1 MEESLDKELK
11 RQNIQFEVRDELSEK
26 SAIIKMNGVIHVD
39 DVNIDS
45 VMSNLKGR
53 IEEILQECKYSDI
66 KRKQKVDDLIEDAK
80 SELKRMANISRNDEF
95 DEKYDNM
102 IKFISI
108 EIDKLY
114 EEPSEEGIE
123 QYKRETDN
131 FTQNTFEEATKNSI
145 QTNSNQNADVLL
157 NLKYNVLRYLQL
169 DGLSEVEIKKIMS
182 NTEEKLNEYYK
193 ENSDKMNG
201 NLSNVVEDVA
211 RKVEEQCQKDFEF
224 GEYSKE
230 RQEQRKKLEDI
241 FL

>member
-1 MEESLDKELK
+1 
-11 RQNIQFEVRDELSEK
+11 
-26 SAIIKMNGVIHVD
+26 
-39 DVNIDS
+39 
-45 VMSNLKGR
+45 
-53 IEEILQECKYSDI
+53 
-66 KRKQKVDDLIEDAK
+66 
-80 SELKRMANISRNDEF
+80 MANISRNDEF

-108 EIDKLY
+108 EIEKLY

-230 RQEQRKKLEDI
+230 RQEQRKKLEDM

>member
-1 MEESLDKELK
+1 MEESLDKEEK
-11 RQNIQFEVRDELSEK
+11 RQNIQSDVRGELSEK
-26 SAIIKMNGVIHVD
+26 LAIIKMNSVIHVD
-39 DVNIDS
+39 DKNIDN
-45 VMSNLKGR
+45 VMANLKER
-53 IEEILQECKYSDI
+53 IEEILQECRYSDI
-66 KRKQKVDDLIEDAK
+66 KRKQKADDLIEDAK
-80 SELKRMANISRNDEF
+80 SELKRIANISRNDEF
-95 DEKYDNM
+95 DEKYEKM
-102 IKFISI
+102 VRFISI

-114 EEPSEEGIE
+114 EEPGEEGIE
-123 QYKRETDN
+123 QYKRNTN
-131 FTQNTFEEATKNSI
+131 NSIQITFEEESKESI

-201 NLSNVVEDVA
+201 NLSNVVEEVA

-230 RQEQRKKLEDI
+230 RQEERKKLEDM